1 MCSEP
6 DVDMR
11 AGNRWSGGVVGPG
24 LEWAAADF
32 PEHQFTPHRHDGY
45 VVGVT
50 GKGVQRFT
58 YRGAERLSL
67 PGEVFLLHP
76 DERHDGRP
84 GTAAGFGFR
93 AVYLSPDHVLAALDQ
108 SALPFSPEPVH
119 DVQAVSELVLSV
131 FDDWSGG
138 EPDELAVNDAV
149 CQMAD
154 LFERVSNQHGSPGKA
169 RRRKRIDPLI
179 RRVREDLMLVSDVPV
194 MIRDLERRHGI
205 DRFTLSRDFRRAFG
219 VTPSRFILLR
229 RLDRARV
236 MLRQGLALADVA
248 VTAGFADQSHMTRH
262 FRATYG
268 LTPGRWRDMQV
279 S

>member
-6 DVDMR
+6 DVDIR
-11 AGNRWSGGVVGPG
+11 AGNRWSGGVVAPG

-50 GKGVQRFT
+50 GTGVQRFT

-84 GTAAGFGFR
+84 GTKAGFGFR

-119 DVQAVSELVLSV
+119 DAQAVSELVLSV
-131 FDDWSGG
+131 FDVWSGG
-138 EPDELAVNDAV
+138 EPDDLAVNDAV
-149 CQMAD
+149 CLMAD
-154 LFERVSNQHGSPGKA
+154 LFQRVSDQRGAPGLA
-169 RRRKRIDPLI
+169 RRGKRIDPLI
-179 RRVREDLMLVSDVPV
+179 RRVREDLMSVTDAPV
-194 MIRDLERRHGI
+194 MIRDLERRHGL

-236 MLRQGLALADVA
+236 MLRQGQSLADVA

>member
-11 AGNRWSGGVVGPG
+11 AGNRWSGGEVAPG

-32 PEHQFTPHRHDGY
+32 PEHRFTPHRHDGY

-50 GKGVQRFT
+50 GKGAQRFT

-119 DVQAVSELVLSV
+119 DAQVVSELVLSV
-131 FDDWSGG
+131 FEAWSGG
-138 EPDELAVNDAV
+138 QPDELAVNDAV
-149 CQMAD
+149 CLMAD
-154 LFERVSNQHGSPGKA
+154 LFQRVSDQRGSSSPA

-179 RRVREDLMLVSDVPV
+179 RRVREDLMSATDAPV
-194 MIRDLERRHGI
+194 MIRDLERRHGM

-236 MLRQGLALADVA
+236 MLRQGLSLADVA

-279 S
+279 N